1 MIYFSLKSDL
11 EFMENFQEKV
21 KSLFKIKDVIR
32 DEFKP
37 SIHVI
42 GKDYHDAVLNMA
54 TSSFEGKK
62 LREELAQM
70 IPGAVEIAYKNKVSI
85 DYKSLPPPAVG
96 GAVIPV
102 NIFYAILEDTSY
114 DGIKESWIEDKI
126 NETIGQLKRRLRKE
140 FYQLIN
146 PFYWIYSI
154 FVFIVRIPF
163 YIISVSGFDVKK
175 VEEHLISKIFKLL
188 EIFAL
193 VYFLLKLGIQKTQL
207 LEWLKLII
215 K

>member
-1 MIYFSLKSDL
+1 
-11 EFMENFQEKV
+11 MENFKEKV
-21 KSLFKIKDVIR
+21 KRLFEIKNEIR
-32 DEFKP
+32 KDFKP
-37 SIHVI
+37 SIHVM

-54 TSSFEGKK
+54 TSSNEGKK
-62 LREELAQM
+62 LREELAQD
-70 IPGAVEIAYKNKVSI
+70 IPRAIKIAYKNNVAI
-85 DYKSLPPPAVG
+85 DYQSLPAPAIG
-96 GAVIPV
+96 GAIIPV

-114 DGIKESWIEDKI
+114 DGIKELWIEDKI

-163 YIISVSGFDVKK
+163 YLISISGFDVRK
-175 VEEHLISKIFKLL
+175 VEDHLLSKIFKLL
-188 EIFAL
+188 EILAL
-193 VYFLLKLGIQKTQL
+193 VYILLKFGIQKTQL
-207 LEWLKLII
+207 LEWLKVLI